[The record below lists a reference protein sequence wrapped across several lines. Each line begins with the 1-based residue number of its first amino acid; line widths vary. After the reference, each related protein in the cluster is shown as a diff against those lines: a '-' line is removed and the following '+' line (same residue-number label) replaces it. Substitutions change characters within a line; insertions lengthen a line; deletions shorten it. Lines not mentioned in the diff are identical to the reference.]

1 MPHRKIS
8 VFCADEDEAKKREC
22 PQMALNGPQSAL
34 KGAGRVETPLG
45 QQNCLHELLR
55 DFEEM
60 ENRGGEGGQLT
71 IFLPEDY
78 IVDFSISQ

>member
-8 VFCADEDEAKKREC
+8 IFYADEDESKKREC
-22 PQMALNGPQSAL
+22 PQRAFNGPQSAC

-45 QQNCLHELLR
+45 QQNCLHGLLR

-60 ENRGGEGGQLT
+60 ENRGGEGG
-71 IFLPEDY
+71 E
-78 IVDFSISQ
+78 